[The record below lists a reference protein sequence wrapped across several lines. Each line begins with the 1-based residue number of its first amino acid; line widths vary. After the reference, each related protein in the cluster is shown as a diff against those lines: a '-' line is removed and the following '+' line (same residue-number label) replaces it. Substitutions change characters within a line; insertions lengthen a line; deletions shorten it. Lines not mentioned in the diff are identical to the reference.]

1 MMDEE
6 GRERGET
13 VWGGNNSFF
22 IYKKPRPKKKN
33 KKGDVRSSFLL

>member
-13 VWGGNNSFF
+13 VWGGNKIFSF
-22 IYKKPRPKKKN
+22 IKNRDQKKN